1 MSSNLEQ
8 QEVQAILEAVRGGA
22 GEPAAGS
29 VEPRDFGQ
37 PRRLSRDRLQRLS
50 RSVTTR
56 LPEICNELAGPLR
69 RQPKL
74 TLASVSEVNAEGL
87 FTDLETPFLVH
98 CFECGGSPGWILWDT
113 IAAASW
119 VESVLTGPR
128 IEESDAEEGEDA
140 EDQAR
145 RLSRSECRVLERLLE
160 CMLIPITAALGLERT
175 QGTLAQIPE
184 ELVTLEDAGPAG
196 DPRRLM
202 LHFMVEGKT
211 GSSDLRIYLPGLDEE
226 PVTAGRTSEPAQL
239 PDHLS
244 GVEFTL
250 AALLGA
256 VEVPLTELLDLEPGD
271 LIPLGIPVGTAVEIQ
286 VEDRTCATATWGRR
300 NGLLAIK
307 IEKLLPHPL
316 GGVRTTS

>member
-8 QEVQAILEAVRGGA
+8 EEVQAILEAVRGSA

-50 RSVTTR
+50 RLVTTR
-56 LPEICNELAGPLR
+56 LPEICSELAGPLR
-69 RQPKL
+69 QQPKL

-98 CFECGGSPGWILWDT
+98 CFECNGSPAWILWET
-113 IAAASW
+113 ITAASW
-119 VESVLTGPR
+119 VEAVLIGPR
-128 IEESDAEEGEDA
+128 VEDAAQEEGEDA

-145 RLSRSECRVLERLLE
+145 RLSRSECRVLEGLLE
-160 CMLIPITAALGLERT
+160 AVLVPITAALGLERT
-175 QGTLAQIPE
+175 AGTLAQNPE

-211 GSSDLRIYLPGLDEE
+211 GSSDLRIYLPGLDEQ
-226 PVTAGRTSEPAQL
+226 PVAAGRTGEPSQL

-244 GVEFTL
+244 GVELTL
-250 AALLGA
+250 AALLGS

-271 LIPLGIPVGTAVEIQ
+271 LIPLGIPVGTLVEIQ

-316 GGVRTTS
+316 GGARTTS